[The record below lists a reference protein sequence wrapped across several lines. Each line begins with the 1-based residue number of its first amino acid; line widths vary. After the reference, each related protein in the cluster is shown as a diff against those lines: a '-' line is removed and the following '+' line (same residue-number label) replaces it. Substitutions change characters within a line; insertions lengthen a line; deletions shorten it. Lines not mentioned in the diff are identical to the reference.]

1 MAKTKKETKEA
12 VASNAL
18 VLTPRVTEKTSIQI
32 DKSVYTFDVPL
43 TTTKLEVKKAF
54 VLKYKKIP
62 VKLNSVRVSPRNVF
76 KSGKRGKESAYKKV
90 VVYLKK
96 GETIEFAA

>member
-18 VLTPRVTEKTSIQI
+18 VLTPRVTEKASILT